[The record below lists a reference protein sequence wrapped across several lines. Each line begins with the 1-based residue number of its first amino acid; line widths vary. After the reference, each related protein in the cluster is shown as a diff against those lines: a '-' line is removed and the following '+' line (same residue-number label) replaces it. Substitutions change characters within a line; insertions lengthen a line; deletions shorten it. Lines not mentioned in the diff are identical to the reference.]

1 MNDRDET
8 GRCLAGS
15 PTRQFAQVLT
25 GSLLRVRQADFRSLL
40 SVVNPECKLSEG
52 ALALVA
58 QQVWYEYRAYTCE
71 EGLDEAGFLEIYAR
85 GEADARRDVAYVR
98 RALAEARRKGCMDRS
113 LSFVVHVQSRRT
125 SAINSITVRRALE
138 GALPDG
144 MKGRVVVDEGVE
156 THPLGQAFGVSCMFR
171 EEDVGKDEF
180 AYVKGV
186 LELEPT
192 QVFGGSVF
200 GEDVVVSMFREDCVA
215 GDGADGVQVDEGK
228 GLPKDQESGQKK
240 KKNPAGDDH
249 CEIAAY
255 RQMAVGVMRA
265 AELMGSAGQ
274 SSMAFAVVDG
284 QGDDGSGLASVLAE
298 AMPTGAA
305 VVVCKG
311 NGGNRPAI
319 STQANGEIV
328 TVAVRVPT
336 SRVSDAKKAI
346 EDVVRRSSAM
356 EMFRERRPVLVCTI
370 TLHDRW
376 GSEVGS
382 FVDDVASILPT
393 GSSVGL
399 LSDAYAAPGA
409 ANRIRILAALPKD
422 SMQREVEIYK
432 ERLASAIDLN
442 DWCRASEDV
451 RRVEV
456 ADGMQALSLSGDE
469 STDLGRASSTSSN
482 RDAAMSPVVAGY
494 ERQSPSD
501 SGSSLGLIEVRNIGQ
516 VGRSKHDDA
525 AGQGGADA
533 KNASDATRRVI
544 TVNTYIPGPSET
556 PEPALRIK
564 TGGGGWKGFLKSL
577 SPRKKSKAERTH
589 PVDRQGGFERGAEDI
604 VVKESAT
611 GKDKGNNV
619 VHLPSSS
626 SMDEAKDNPGRGES
640 REQAVMNA
648 NIAQIVAQVGYA
660 VSSRSAGDGSFAHTG
675 NANPKMGGAVS
686 NLESALH
693 AALLLPSW
701 ACSAACMKSA
711 EVLIKAGLFEEAQ
724 PFLVG
729 ATHATPEDP
738 LVYFRLGYTYFG
750 LNDFDSAARHF
761 YEAIRRCTQHD
772 GELLVKIHI
781 NMGIALES
789 MGNLTTAEREYS
801 KAAAMDEEHP
811 RVHKLLGSVRYA
823 LGNYEGAAEA
833 LERALKNVPDF
844 ADAWTDLGCVR
855 RAVGNGKDAVRCF
868 KMALA
873 SEPANLEAHYNMGV
887 LMREMSKPK
896 ESIHH
901 YDCVL
906 EQDLEHSLALLGKA
920 VALSMLADGAK
931 SKDLV
936 VALRKD
942 AAACLRRF
950 LELCDPDDPLAIE
963 VRKLYDMIRA
973 DGSSRQISNQLSLLI
988 DDAEAAQRLPTT
1000 PVGGSISPR
1009 SPLKDLAPSNIRTS
1023 KEAEQG
1029 RGLARETSR
1038 DQEMDSKLGNVA
1050 AERTA
1055 GKNAIGR
1062 SQSQLSQTSQ
1072 VSLVSQSSRSRSQSH
1087 SRSMSRTTSAA
1098 MERHPTDRSYDRLC
1112 HWHPPTRVVEGDFG
1126 GEVCR
1131 VMDAALARERSVVHI
1146 LGKLDVPLLQTL
1158 QPLTSLS
1165 FDALMTATFGAQSN
1179 QTSPTKMLKNKC
1191 VREIHFHEF
1200 LEMILHLVRTRA
1212 PEHLV
1217 RGALMT
1223 LEHRVLPIL
1232 DVGGTQHVNFPI
1244 VMAMLAMLVDAP
1256 GRDRLVHAYRLL
1268 MARTANSAHGESLAT
1283 KSDVVELMA
1292 SLMAV
1297 FGLEHK
1303 RNVLQS
1309 AVSANVRNSAV
1320 IMTEKFTEDME
1331 KYWPEYELLP
1341 LLSNPLR

>member
-1 MNDRDET
+1 M
-8 GRCLAGS
+8 
-15 PTRQFAQVLT
+15 
-25 GSLLRVRQADFRSLL
+25 
-40 SVVNPECKLSEG
+40 VNPECKLSEE

-98 RALAEARRKGCMDRS
+98 RALAEARRKGCVDRS
-113 LSFVVHVQSRRT
+113 LSFVVHVQSQRG
-125 SAINSITVRRALE
+125 SAVNSVTVQRALE

-156 THPLGQAFGVSCMFR
+156 THPRGQAFGVSCMYR
-171 EEDVGKDEF
+171 GEDVGADEF

-192 QVFGGSVF
+192 QVFAGSVF
-200 GEDVVVSMFREDCVA
+200 GEDVVASMFREDSLA
-215 GDGADGVQVDEGK
+215 GEIQDT
-228 GLPKDQESGQKK
+228 
-240 KKNPAGDDH
+240 KNAGDDH
-249 CEIAAY
+249 REIVAY
-255 RQMAVGVMRA
+255 RRVAVGVMRA
-265 AELMGSAGQ
+265 AEMMGSAGQ

-284 QGDDGSGLASVLAE
+284 QGDGGSGLASVLAE
-298 AMPTGAA
+298 AMPKGAA
-305 VVVCKG
+305 VVVCREIG
-311 NGGNRPAI
+311 GPQPVSGMQTNGK
-319 STQANGEIV
+319 IV
-328 TVAVRVPT
+328 TVAIRVPT
-336 SRVSDAKKAI
+336 ARVRDAKKAI
-346 EDVVRRSSAM
+346 EDVVKRSSAM
-356 EMFRERRPVLVCTI
+356 ETFRERRSVLVCTI
-370 TLHDRW
+370 TLHDHWR
-376 GSEVGS
+376 SEVGS
-382 FVDDVASILPT
+382 FVDDVASILPA
-393 GSSVGL
+393 GANVGL
-399 LSDAYAAPGA
+399 LSEGNTASGV
-409 ANRIRILAALPKD
+409 ANTIQILATLPKD

-432 ERLASAIDLN
+432 ERLASAIDLT

-456 ADGMQALSLSGDE
+456 ADGTHALRLAEE
-469 STDLGRASSTSSN
+469 STNLGRTSSTSSN
-482 RDAAMSPVVAGY
+482 RDAVMSPVVAGY

-501 SGSSLGLIEVRNIGQ
+501 SGSSLGLLEVREIGVVAESKRDGA
-516 VGRSKHDDA
+516 VGLD
-525 AGQGGADA
+525 GADA
-533 KNASDATRRVI
+533 KNASDTRRVI
-544 TVNTYIPGPSET
+544 TVNTFIPGPNDT
-556 PEPALRIK
+556 PKPPLRIK
-564 TGGGGWKGFLKSL
+564 TAGGGWRGFLKSL
-577 SPRKKSKAERTH
+577 SPRKKSRAEH
-589 PVDRQGGFERGAEDI
+589 ARQEDI
-604 VVKESAT
+604 GGGGAPDVEDIGRKEST
-611 GKDKGNNV
+611 VGKDKINNV
-619 VHLPSSS
+619 VHMPSSS
-626 SMDEAKDNPGRGES
+626 MEDANASRGES
-640 REQAVMNA
+640 REEAVMNA
-648 NIAQIVAQVGYA
+648 NIAQIVAQVEYA
-660 VSSRSAGDGSFAHTG
+660 VSSLSAGDGARVGTRHAQVG
-675 NANPKMGGAVS
+675 NAGVKPNGAVS

-701 ACSAACMKSA
+701 ACSVACMKSA
-711 EVLIKAGLFEEAQ
+711 EVLIKAGLFEEAR

-750 LNDFDSAARHF
+750 LNDFDSAARYF

-772 GELLVKIHI
+772 GKLLVKIHI

-801 KAAAMDEEHP
+801 KAAVMDEEHP

-873 SEPANLEAHYNMGV
+873 SEPDNLEAHYNMGV
-887 LMREMSKPK
+887 LMRETSKPK

-906 EQDLEHSLALLGKA
+906 QQDPEHSMALLGKA

-931 SKDLV
+931 SKDLA
-936 VALRKD
+936 VAHRKD

-950 LELCDPDDPLAIE
+950 LELGDPEDPLLIE
-963 VRKLYDMIRA
+963 VRKLYSMIRA

-988 DDAEAAQRLPTT
+988 DDAEAAQRVPAT
-1000 PVGGSISPR
+1000 PVGGAISPR
-1009 SPLKDLAPSNIRTS
+1009 SPLKNPTPSKSQNS
-1023 KEAEQG
+1023 KELDQR
-1029 RGLARETSR
+1029 RGLARANSR
-1038 DQEMDSKLGNVA
+1038 DQEMDSKLGNMA
-1050 AERTA
+1050 AERA
-1055 GKNAIGR
+1055 DRAVEKNAMER
-1062 SQSQLSQTSQ
+1062 SQSQVSHTSQ
-1072 VSLVSQSSRSRSQSH
+1072 VSLASVSSRSQSQSL
-1087 SRSMSRTTSAA
+1087 SRSISRTTSAA
-1098 MERHPTDRSYDRLC
+1098 LERHPTDRSYDRLC
-1112 HWHPPTRVVEGDFG
+1112 RWHPPTRVVEEDFG
-1126 GEVCR
+1126 EEVCK
-1131 VMDAALARERSVVHI
+1131 VISAMLARERAVEHT

-1158 QPLTSLS
+1158 QPLTSLT
-1165 FDALMTATFGAQSN
+1165 FDALLTATYGARSSQS
-1179 QTSPTKMLKNKC
+1179 SPTKMLRKKC

-1223 LEHRVLPIL
+1223 LERRVLPIL
-1232 DVGGTQHVNFPI
+1232 DVRGTQHVNFPV

-1268 MARTANSAHGESLAT
+1268 MARTANSSNGESLAT
-1283 KSDVVELMA
+1283 RSDVVELMA

-1297 FGLEHK
+1297 FGVEHN

-1309 AVSANVRNSAV
+1309 AVSANVRNSAI

-1341 LLSNPLR
+1341 LLANPLR